1 MAVVLEV
8 LVVIDLVVLAV
19 FPENDMVVSGFE
31 VMVVALLLTLAV
43 ILVFN
48 STVVAGVVG
57 GFC

>member
-31 VMVVALLLTLAV
+31 VMVVALLLTLAIIV
-43 ILVFN
+43 VNL
-48 STVVAGVVG
+48 TLVAGVVG